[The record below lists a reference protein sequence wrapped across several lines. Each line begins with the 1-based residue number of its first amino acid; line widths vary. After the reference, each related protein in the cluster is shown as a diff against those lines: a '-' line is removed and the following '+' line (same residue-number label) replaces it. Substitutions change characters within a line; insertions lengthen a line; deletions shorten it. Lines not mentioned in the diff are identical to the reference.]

1 MFKIIGA
8 VIVIGAAGLIGM
20 SKYSRLYER
29 KRNLSL
35 ILNGAERIHNNLKC
49 MCMPLY
55 ECFLDGGEF
64 FRKAAEKMS
73 EGVTPTDAVME
84 VAQNMTSLTKEDI
97 SALERFSKGMSVH
110 NCEGQMRN
118 TELFINELSRNI
130 KKSAEDLETKG
141 KLAVKGYFLAATA
154 VVLVLI

>member
-35 ILNGAERIHNNLKC
+35 ILSGAERIHNNLKC

-55 ECFLDGGEF
+55 ECFLAGGDF
-64 FRKAAEKMS
+64 FRKAADKMS
-73 EGVTPTDAVME
+73 AV
-84 VAQNMTSLTKEDI
+84 
-97 SALERFSKGMSVH
+97 
-110 NCEGQMRN
+110 
-118 TELFINELSRNI
+118 LF
-130 KKSAEDLETKG
+130 
-141 KLAVKGYFLAATA
+141 V
-154 VVLVLI
+154 